1 VQVFELEVA
10 TRSNV
15 RKRRWYLRMQKRRL
29 NVARVPK
36 GERLGPKPAKDSSRR
51 GHFAILLLPPSH
63 SWPSSVS
70 SSSLSFK
77 IAIYRST
84 RHLSPFRGA
93 PRTRAFCLHLGTG
106 HRNSRRNSLVV
117 SRRRRN
123 SGEGAERRVLALWNI
138 SPHRSFKTTRV
149 WDDGMSSRE
158 TAGRSSIFSQPCYFE
173 EVSPRIHHETET
185 RESLD
190 KNFFFLIVLLKFK

>member
-1 VQVFELEVA
+1 
-10 TRSNV
+10 
-15 RKRRWYLRMQKRRL
+15 MQKRRL
-29 NVARVPK
+29 NVARVSK

-51 GHFAILLLPPSH
+51 GHFAILLLSLSPLLTFFGF
-63 SWPSSVS
+63 

-84 RHLSPFRGA
+84 RPLSPFRGT

-123 SGEGAERRVLALWNI
+123 SGEGEYSLFETFRRIAI
-138 SPHRSFKTTRV
+138 SKQR
-149 WDDGMSSRE
+149 
-158 TAGRSSIFSQPCYFE
+158 AFE
-173 EVSPRIHHETET
+173 ATECLP
-185 RESLD
+185 EKL
-190 KNFFFLIVLLKFK
+190 